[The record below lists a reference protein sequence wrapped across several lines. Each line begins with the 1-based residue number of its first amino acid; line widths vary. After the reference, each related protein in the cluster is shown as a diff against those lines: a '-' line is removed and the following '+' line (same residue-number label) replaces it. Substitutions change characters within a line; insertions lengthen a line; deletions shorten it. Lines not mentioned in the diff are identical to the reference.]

1 MKKYI
6 IFLML
11 FFTLFTTVA
20 QKPASTETLLTKAFT
35 KAIVENKNVFVIFK
49 ASWCGWCKKLD
60 ASLKDTLIKKYFDS
74 SYVFVYITVQETKA
88 NKKLENEGADL
99 ILNGYGGKDV
109 GLPYFVIFDNYG
121 KDIGSSVI
129 DNENIGCPSTAK
141 EVEAFTK
148 LLKKSSQINDAG
160 IEKITTRFRQN
171 EMPK

>member
-6 IFLML
+6 IFLIL

-20 QKPASTETLLTKAFT
+20 QKTASTKTLLNAAFS
-35 KAIVENKNVFVIFK
+35 KAIGENKNVFVIFK

-60 ASLKDTLIKKYFDS
+60 ASLKDTSIKKYFDS
-74 SYVFVYITVQETKA
+74 SYVFVYLTVQESKA
-88 NKKLENEGADL
+88 NKKLENEGADV
-99 ILNGYGGKDV
+99 ILNGYGGKDA

-121 KDIGSSVI
+121 TEIGRSVI

-148 LLKKSSQINDAG
+148 LVKKSSQINDAG
-160 IEKITTRFRQN
+160 IDKITTRFRQN
-171 EMPK
+171 ELPK